1 MADLLSIA
9 YNHNITEGYSFENF
23 KKELDFLIKKYPK
36 TLSSKEQILLTTEKE
51 ISLSDNFKKTI
62 TSFSENKKKVHFK
75 VLEMYIRTK
84 TSKNKRVKICLKQYH
99 QFTDKRGSPFDYKP
113 IKR

>member
-1 MADLLSIA
+1 MADFLSIA
-9 YNHNITEGYSFENF
+9 YSYNITEGYSFEKF
-23 KKELDFLIKKYPK
+23 RKELDFLIKKYPK

-62 TSFSENKKKVHFK
+62 TSFSKKENKTHF
-75 VLEMYIRTK
+75 EMLKYYIYNK
-84 TSKNKRVKICLKQYH
+84 TLKNKRMKICLKQHH

-113 IKR
+113 VER